1 MSFYASLDRFQK
13 MKRQRVAYMLDE
25 LLERGGEA
33 DLNEFIGSIAMNF
46 GIRRK
51 TQEEYLQDLKYA
63 GAIDVRNDKVLLLWS
78 KEDARKWLEKQGV
91 RKRSSR

>member
-1 MSFYASLDRFQK
+1 
-13 MKRQRVAYMLDE
+13 MLDE

-78 KEDARKWLEKQGV
+78 KEDTRKWLEKQGV

>member
-1 MSFYASLDRFQK
+1 MWGMGMSFYASLDRFQK

-63 GAIDVRNDKVLLLWS
+63 GAIDVRNDNYNEPYKLNS
-78 KEDARKWLEKQGV
+78 AQPPPQPN
-91 RKRSSR
+91 